1 MSAFH
6 GLQESS
12 VGGGDFALGRHCVS
26 CGFLQQPHA
35 AMTSRTDSPPR
46 PIRLHGHPLS
56 GHVHRVELFLSLL
69 GLSFEKIT
77 VDLTRAEHKSPAFL
91 ALNPFGQLPVIEDG
105 DLVLADSN
113 AILVYLALT
122 HDAGGQ
128 WLPRD
133 PLGAARVQRWLSVA
147 AGPLAYGPAAARVAM
162 LFGRPADQAP
172 RDAAALLFALMEQQL
187 AVQPF
192 LAAAHP
198 TIADVALYAYTAH
211 APEGGVSLAKYGHLR
226 QWLARIEAL
235 PRFVSLVCSAVPE
248 PSA

>member
-1 MSAFH
+1 M
-6 GLQESS
+6 
-12 VGGGDFALGRHCVS
+12 
-26 CGFLQQPHA
+26 PN
-35 AMTSRTDSPPR
+35 TSHPYSPLR

-69 GLSFEKIT
+69 GLPFEKVT
-77 VDLTRAEHKSPAFL
+77 VDLTRGEHKSPAFL

-122 HDAGGQ
+122 HDADAR

-133 PLGAARVQRWLSVA
+133 AIGAARVQRWLSVA
-147 AGPLAYGPAAARVAM
+147 SGPLAYGPAAARVAM
-162 LFGRPADQAP
+162 LFGRPADQAQ
-172 RDAAALLFALMEQQL
+172 RDAAARLFALMNQQL

-192 LAAAHP
+192 LAAPHP
-198 TIADVALYAYTAH
+198 TIADVALYAYSAH
-211 APEGGVSLAKYGHLR
+211 APEGGVSLATYQHLR

-235 PRFVSLVCSAVPE
+235 PRFVGLVRSAVPD
-248 PSA
+248 ATA